1 MFENRILVIV
11 YGPETEYVLDS
22 YILRAFITCILY
34 LRDFKPIKPRTVGR
48 ADHMLH
54 IQETRTANRAW

>member
-34 LRDFKPIKPRTVGR
+34 
-48 ADHMLH
+48 
-54 IQETRTANRAW
+54 